1 MTSWDDFWSY
11 WSGIFLI
18 IAVAV
23 GRRVATENANLYHIE
38 SLISKLI
45 EIGIQMDISKDCIT
59 VYGKKRNLKPIDV
72 VIQIYPGFATDL
84 QQPLIILLT

>member
-1 MTSWDDFWSY
+1 
-11 WSGIFLI
+11 
-18 IAVAV
+18 
-23 GRRVATENANLYHIE
+23 
-38 SLISKLI
+38 
-45 EIGIQMDISKDCIT
+45 MDISKDCIT